1 MTTVANTIKR
11 GEIYHFN
18 HRIGEKVYRKS
29 LKTDSPSQCRKYVSG
44 IISFIKRSEV
54 LGIKVEKQD
63 IDKFIE
69 MLISNKLNEVVR
81 LGKAATQPMSNTAKS
96 YFDMWYRQT
105 AEARD
110 YNDMVENSDFAA
122 PYDIDVSA
130 HLRDYPS
137 YTQWLSAKIESAGDY
152 CHLVSDLTNFDED
165 GNREIDTDH
174 PMYWEFKVPTHGSEW
189 FTHLDKQVSNHA
201 KNISNAVSKNHS
213 VRARMELTEL
223 QTKFSDLLPN
233 VPPSV
238 HPIEIEETTSPI
250 FKDVVSEYLH
260 YAKSKIGMKKQAEPE
275 KHMRLWSQDFADLPL
290 DKIFLENILDT
301 WDTINNFPKGKVGSE
316 EDLKTKWMYATSGET
331 LGELMGFET
340 AKKYKQ
346 ELRNFF
352 SWASDIKRYTNNNPI
367 ANESTY
373 KYLEDFKDRKIPRTK
388 FTVQQSRTIV
398 NYCKDNLSDLRN
410 WAVLL
415 MAYQGM
421 RNSEVLNLEKADII
435 TDSDSNVVY
444 LFVRKGK
451 SVNAVRKVP
460 VHSQLIKLGFRQF
473 VDNLTTN
480 KLFNFNSLSPYYVKM
495 REDLQIPQ
503 KAEDGNRL
511 SLYSFRHTVISQLTT
526 KDVNRG
532 KQDAIVGHASSEVQ
546 AGYTH
551 IDLLELQKEVNKIS
565 Y

>member
-29 LKTDSPSQCRKYVSG
+29 LKTDSPSQCRQYVSG
-44 IISFIKRSEV
+44 IIAFIKRSKV
-54 LGIKVEKQD
+54 LGVKVEKAD
-63 IDKFIE
+63 MDSFIE
-69 MLISNKLNEVVR
+69 MLLSNKLNEVVR
-81 LGKAATQPMSNTAKS
+81 LGKAVTDPMSNTARS
-96 YFDMWYRQT
+96 YFDIWYRQT
-105 AEARD
+105 DELRGEQYHHDSA
-110 YNDMVENSDFAA
+110 DFGYMGIT
-122 PYDIDVSA
+122 PPP
-130 HLRDYPS
+130 RPTFQP
-137 YTQWLSAKIESAGDY
+137 YTQWLSTRFESVANY
-152 CHLVSDLTNFDED
+152 CHLSSALSNFDED

-174 PMYWEFKVPTHGSEW
+174 PMYWEFKFPSHISEW
-189 FTHLDKQVSNHA
+189 FTHLDRQISNHA
-201 KNISNAVSKNHS
+201 KNIGNAVSKNHS

-223 QTKFSDLLPN
+223 KTKFSDLLPDT
-233 VPPSV
+233 PPSV
-238 HPIEIEETTSPI
+238 QPIEIEETTSPI

-260 YAKSKIGMKKQAEPE
+260 YAKSKIGKKKQAEPE

-421 RNSEVLNLEKADII
+421 RNSEVLNLKKADII